1 MRVMRGFIGI
11 FLVILTGLFFTVSP
25 GKAAEPIKIGAV
37 TTIMDAASI
46 VGLKGSQLAV
56 KQINDSGGLLGRKLE
71 LIVLDDEGKPEKAA
85 ALLEKLAT
93 VDKVD
98 FFQGGYTSAT
108 TLAMIPGMIKYGKV
122 TLWTGAA
129 SSKVEEALA
138 GQNWF
143 FHTYP
148 WDYQSWPIVYKGVA
162 QILQKYGNVKI
173 KKVFV
178 AYEEGPYGISY
189 FAGAK
194 EAFEAVCIEIR
205 GVSFKSA
212 MYGGSDY
219 RAVLKKAKEYKPDLF
234 LWIGFDK
241 DSMPILMQSKEIG
254 FNPSLYAGWPPAWPL
269 DIRSSP
275 LSDGVVFFSF
285 WDEVIKYTSK
295 PSKAFYDAY
304 FKEYKEAP
312 QSFTGPYTYS
322 SIMILADAIKKAGS
336 LDKAAVIKALEA
348 TNYDSAVGDK
358 FIFGKSKFIDHQT
371 YPQIKIMQYQKDKVA
386 VIWPWELATAKLL
399 YPFPSK
405 GEPTAADLRQ
415 VATAKSASKRAVKG
429 PVKAKG
435 KK

>member
-1 MRVMRGFIGI
+1 MRVMRVFIGI
-11 FLVILTGLFFTVSP
+11 FLTILISLFFTASP
-25 GKAAEPIKIGAV
+25 AKAAEPIKIGSV
-37 TTIMDAASI
+37 TTMMDAASI
-46 VGLKGSQLAV
+46 VGLRGSQLAV
-56 KQINDSGGLLGRKLE
+56 KQINESGGLLGRKVE

-93 VDKVD
+93 ADKVD
-98 FFQGGYTSAT
+98 FFQGGFLSSS
-108 TLAMIPGMIKYGKV
+108 TLAMVPGMIKHGKV
-122 TLWTGAA
+122 TIWTGAA

-143 FHTYP
+143 FHMYP
-148 WDYQSWPIVYKGVA
+148 WDHQTWPIVYKGVA
-162 QILQKYGNVKI
+162 QILQKYGNVKL
-173 KKVFV
+173 KKAFV
-178 AYEEGPYGISY
+178 AYEEGPYGIGY
-189 FAGAK
+189 FTGAK
-194 EAFEAVCIEIR
+194 ATFEAAGIEIR
-205 GVSFKSA
+205 GESFKSA
-212 MYGGSDY
+212 MVGGSDY

-241 DSMPILMQSKEIG
+241 DSMPILMQSREIG
-254 FNPSLYAGWPPAWPL
+254 FNPPLYAGWPPAWPL

-275 LSDGVVFFSF
+275 LSEGVVFFSF

-295 PSKAFYDAY
+295 PSIVFSDAY

-312 QSFTGPYTYS
+312 QNFTGPYTYS

-358 FIFGKSKFIDHQT
+358 FAFGKSKLIDHQT
-371 YPQIKIMQYQKDKVA
+371 YPSIKIMQYQKGKVA
-386 VIWPWELATAKLL
+386 VIWPWELATAKLI

-405 GEPTAADLRQ
+405 GELTAAELKQ
-415 VATAKSASKRAVKG
+415 TKPAKGAAK
-429 PVKAKG
+429 PKG

>member
-1 MRVMRGFIGI
+1 V
-11 FLVILTGLFFTVSP
+11 
-25 GKAAEPIKIGAV
+25 AV
-37 TTIMDAASI
+37 
-46 VGLKGSQLAV
+46 
-56 KQINDSGGLLGRKLE
+56 LGRKLE

-85 ALLEKLAT
+85 ALLEKLVT

-98 FFQGGYTSAT
+98 FFLGGYTSAA
-108 TLAMIPGMIKYGKV
+108 TLAMIPRMIKYGKV

-148 WDYQSWPIVYKGVA
+148 WDYQTWPLVYKGIA

-173 KKVFV
+173 KKIFM
-178 AYEEGPYGISY
+178 AYEEGPYGSGY
-189 FAGAK
+189 FVGAQA
-194 EAFEAVCIEIR
+194 AFEAAGIDIR
-205 GVSFKSA
+205 GLSFKSA
-212 MYGGSDY
+212 MSGGSDY

-241 DSMPILMQSKEIG
+241 DSLAILTQSKEIG
-254 FNPSLYAGWPPAWPL
+254 FNPPLYAGWPPAWPL
-269 DIRSSP
+269 DIKSSP
-275 LSDGVVFFSF
+275 LSDGVIFFSF

-295 PSKAFYDAY
+295 PSKAFYDTY

-322 SIMILADAIKKAGS
+322 SIMILAAAIKKAGS

-348 TNYDSAVGDK
+348 TNYDSALGDK
-358 FIFGKSKFIDHQT
+358 FVFEKSKFIDHQT
-371 YPQIKIMQYQKDKVA
+371 DPQIKIMQYQKDKVA
-386 VIWPWELATAKLL
+386 VIWPWELATAKLI

-405 GEPTAADLRQ
+405 GEPIAARLKQ
-415 VATAKSASKRAVKG
+415 ATSAKSAAKRAVKG
-429 PVKAKG
+429 AGKAKG